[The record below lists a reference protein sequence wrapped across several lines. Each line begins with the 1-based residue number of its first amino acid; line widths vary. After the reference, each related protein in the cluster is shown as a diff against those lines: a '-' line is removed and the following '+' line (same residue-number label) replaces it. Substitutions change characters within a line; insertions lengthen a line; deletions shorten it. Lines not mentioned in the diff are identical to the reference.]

1 MSEKCQYACARG
13 LVALSDETNGLENLP
28 EYYLP
33 DDIIITTALFAWSRT
48 GVAAGACHDLH
59 TVIRFIHLDCNITS
73 YYETYK
79 PSNLSARLTLLPR
92 SPA

>member
-1 MSEKCQYACARG
+1 MAQVALVLGQPIDAIALAARRGVDRRPEPRARG

-59 TVIRFIHLDCNITS
+59 TVIRFIHLDCNIT
-73 YYETYK
+73 
-79 PSNLSARLTLLPR
+79 
-92 SPA
+92 